1 MDNEHKACK
10 GDWVQI
16 YNEILSVGQR
26 AVQIPEET
34 RKVPLEMFV
43 KGFLNDDVAV
53 VGDMVRIKTVVG
65 RELTGKMV
73 AVKPS
78 YLHDFGDYV
87 EELAYIGRQA
97 RQILNEGV

>member
-1 MDNEHKACK
+1 
-10 GDWVQI
+10 
-16 YNEILSVGQR
+16 
-26 AVQIPEET
+26 
-34 RKVPLEMFV
+34 
-43 KGFLNDDVAV
+43 
-53 VGDMVRIKTVVG
+53 MVRIKTVVG